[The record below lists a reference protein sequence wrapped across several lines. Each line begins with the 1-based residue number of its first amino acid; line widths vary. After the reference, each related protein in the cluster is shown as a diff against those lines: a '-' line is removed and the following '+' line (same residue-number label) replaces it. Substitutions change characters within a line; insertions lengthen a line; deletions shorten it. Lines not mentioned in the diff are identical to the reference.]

1 MDGYLQD
8 YLQSFIFFFLSSRCT
23 TYRRR
28 HGFRIVCWLDGVIQ
42 QVDKENKEQKQET
55 KEKMSNQDKQKGN
68 SEKFHWKKT
77 RWSIREGVILWEL
90 QK

>member
-1 MDGYLQD
+1 MLSWMDICKIIYKVLD
-8 YLQSFIFFFLSSRCT
+8 FFFFLSSRCT

-55 KEKMSNQDKQKGN
+55 K
-68 SEKFHWKKT
+68 
-77 RWSIREGVILWEL
+77 RENE
-90 QK
+90 